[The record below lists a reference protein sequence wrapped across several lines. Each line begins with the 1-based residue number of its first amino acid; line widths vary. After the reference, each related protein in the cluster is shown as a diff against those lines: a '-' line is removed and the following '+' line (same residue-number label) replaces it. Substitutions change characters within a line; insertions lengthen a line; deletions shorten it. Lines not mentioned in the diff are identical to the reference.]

1 MTDPILQAYYDAH
14 DRMTDFEG
22 MDRCESWF
30 NYWWAQEYGLYKV
43 ARYNA
48 VKAGLIPET
57 PQFDVEDA
65 RARRREALRELTRL
79 TEEYG
84 GYEELKETTR

>member
-1 MTDPILQAYYDAH
+1 MTDPTLQAYYDAH
-14 DRMTDFEG
+14 DRM
-22 MDRCESWF
+22 MDEERAKAWSDC
-30 NYWWAQEYGLYKV
+30 WAEDYGLYKV

-48 VKAGLIPET
+48 VKAGLIPEQ

-84 GYEELKETTR
+84 GYEELKNNVEDAR